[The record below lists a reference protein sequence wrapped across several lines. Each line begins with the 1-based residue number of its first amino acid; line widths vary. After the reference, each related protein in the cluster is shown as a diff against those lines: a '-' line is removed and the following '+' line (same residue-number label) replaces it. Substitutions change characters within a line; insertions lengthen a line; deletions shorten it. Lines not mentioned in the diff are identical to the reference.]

1 MSGTTALRLIALFVT
16 SLCLPAT
23 GAVVAGGGG
32 SLTVTVDPS
41 GTYDIAAVGVAWHF
55 HGDVGYPLSNIQ
67 VASGSD
73 GLGPYL
79 EIGFDF
85 QSDTGFQSGTGFQP
99 AINHHAAIRS
109 YWDHPD
115 VLFTVSNPAAAP
127 NTFKFPNFSQYPQN
141 LDHLTFSGIFA
152 PPTFWDFS
160 NESPWVFF
168 DSSFNTFVLSPA
180 ANFMAASTA
189 WGPKGELASGIA
201 PAIASLP
208 QGFEHRTLLVVEK
221 GINRAFDTW
230 GQALTALHGK
240 IRPASDAGAVLNKV
254 GYWTDNGATYYYHT
268 ADALSYQ
275 QTLAAVKGDFDR
287 LGIGLGYL
295 QLDSWFYP
303 KGSGASWSDNGDGIY
318 EYVAAAPPFVEGL
331 SRFQQSLGVPLITH
345 ARWID
350 ASSPYR
356 TQYQMSGNVVLDPA
370 YWNYVAGYLATSGVA
385 TYEQDWL
392 DDKAQPAFNLTD
404 AETFLDNMAAAM
416 AQRQLTLQYCMAS
429 PRHFMQSSKYSN
441 LTTIRTSA
449 DRLGRDRW
457 TEFLYTSRF
466 ASALG
471 IWPFTD
477 NFMSAETNNMLVAAL
492 SAGPVGLGDPIGALN
507 AANLL
512 RAVRRDGVIVKP
524 DVPLTPADSSYASL
538 AHNVDAPQIATTYS
552 DFGALRTNYW
562 FAYPQGTNRQA
573 TFSPAGLGVNQR
585 AYLYDYFTGSG
596 QVVNPSDVLA
606 RPIAGDAL
614 YLVAAPIGPSGM
626 AVVGDVDQF
635 VTMGKK
641 RVPALTDDGEIHLT
655 VAFANGETVRS
666 IKGYSPFKP
675 AARATA
681 GSVGHV
687 AYDAVSQ
694 QFQIPVMPGPDG
706 AASIRI
712 LQARAKSRQP
722 GPVRTPREPQGG
734 GGAGSKF

>member
-1 MSGTTALRLIALFVT
+1 M
-16 SLCLPAT
+16 PAT
-23 GAVVAGGGG
+23 CAVMAGGAG

-41 GTYDIAAVGVAWHF
+41 GQYDIAAPGISWHF
-55 HGDVGYPLSNIQ
+55 HGDIGYPLSNMQ

-73 GLGPYL
+73 ALGTYL

-85 QSDTGFQSGTGFQP
+85 KSDAGR
-99 AINHHAAIRS
+99 HAAIRS

-127 NTFKFPNFSQYPQN
+127 NTFAFPNFTQYPQN

-152 PPTFWDFS
+152 PPTFSDYS
-160 NESPWVFF
+160 SESPWVFF
-168 DSSFNTFVLSPA
+168 DSSLNTFVLSPA

-201 PAIASLP
+201 PAISSLP
-208 QGFEHRTLLVVEK
+208 QGFEHRTLLVIQN

-240 IRPASDAGAVLNKV
+240 TRPASDADASLTKV
-254 GYWTDNGATYYYHT
+254 GYWTDNGATYYYNM
-268 ADALSYQ
+268 ADSLTYE

-303 KGSGASWSDNGDGIY
+303 KGAGASWSDNGSGIY
-318 EYVAAAPPFVEGL
+318 EYVAAAPPFMAGL
-331 SRFQQSLGVPLITH
+331 SSFQQGLGIPLITH

-350 ASSPYR
+350 AASPYR
-356 TQYQMSGNVVLDPA
+356 TRYQMSGNVVLDPA
-370 YWNYVAGYLATSGVA
+370 YWKYVAGYLATSGVA

-416 AQRQLTLQYCMAS
+416 AQHNLTLQYCMAS

-471 IWPFTD
+471 VWPFTD
-477 NFMSAETNNMLVAAL
+477 NFMSTETNNLLVAAL
-492 SAGPVGLGDPIGALN
+492 SAGPVGLGDPIGGLN
-507 AANLL
+507 GANLL
-512 RAVRRDGVIVKP
+512 HAVRKDGVIVKP
-524 DVPLTPADSSYASL
+524 DVPLTPADSSYSNM
-538 AHNVDAPQIATTYS
+538 AHSVDAPQIATTYT
-552 DFGALRTNYW
+552 DFGALRTSYW
-562 FAYPQGTNRQA
+562 FAYPQGTNTQA
-573 TFSPAGLGVNQR
+573 TFSPADLGVNQR
-585 AYLYDYFTGSG
+585 AYLYDYFSGSG

-606 RPIAGDAL
+606 KPIAGDAL
-614 YLVAAPIGPSGM
+614 YLVAAPIGPSEM

-641 RVPALTDDGEIHLT
+641 RIPAMTDDGEIHLT
-655 VAFANGETVRS
+655 VAFANGETVRN
-666 IKGYSPFKP
+666 IKGYSPFLP
-675 AARATA
+675 AAKATSGA
-681 GSVGHV
+681 VGKV
-687 AYDAVSQ
+687 AYDAGSQ
-694 QFQIPVMPGPDG
+694 QFLIPVMPGPDG
-706 AASIRI
+706 TASIRI
-712 LQARAKSRQP
+712 HRAHAKSSQP
-722 GPVRTPREPQGG
+722 GPPRVIRSG
-734 GGAGSKF
+734 GGADNKF